1 MKAPTDLAQIS
12 IRPSLHMMSRH
23 FLCLTTGA
31 ETFKLRE
38 SGGRSISAAPGVPP
52 YVSGRTD
59 RGAVPPLD
67 GPPQSQQRPV
77 NLAFLWHRPTQIKTL
92 ITVVIWERTYQV
104 EKP

>member
-12 IRPSLHMMSRH
+12 IRPSLLMMSRH

-52 YVSGRTD
+52 YVSWRTD

-67 GPPQSQQRPV
+67 GPPQSKQRP
-77 NLAFLWHRPTQIKTL
+77 ADESGFCMAQ
-92 ITVVIWERTYQV
+92 TYADQNTYHSLDLGADLLG
-104 EKP
+104 